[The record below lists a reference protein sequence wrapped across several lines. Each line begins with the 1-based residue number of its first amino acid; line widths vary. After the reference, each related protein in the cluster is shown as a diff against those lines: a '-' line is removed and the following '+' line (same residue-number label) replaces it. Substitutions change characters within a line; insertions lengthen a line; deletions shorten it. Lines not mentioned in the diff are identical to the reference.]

1 MAVIKVIG
9 GNHII
14 MSILTR
20 KRHALSVIRGRR
32 THYTNSVK
40 TYGRIYLYLFIKI
53 QNIHPKHRKVIR
65 FWYKED
71 YYYEDK

>member
-1 MAVIKVIG
+1 
-9 GNHII
+9 

-20 KRHALSVIRGRR
+20 KRHALSAIRGRRR

-53 QNIHPKHRKVIR
+53 HNIHPKQRRIVR
-65 FWYKED
+65 NWCRED

>member
-20 KRHALSVIRGRR
+20 KRHALSIIRGRR
-32 THYTNSVK
+32 SHYINSVK
-40 TYGRIYLYLFIKI
+40 TYGRMYLYLIIKI
-53 QNIHPKHRKVIR
+53 QNIHPLHRSVIR
-65 FWYKED
+65 NWCKED
-71 YYYEDK
+71 YYYEEK

>member
-1 MAVIKVIG
+1 LAVIKVIG

-20 KRHALSVIRGRR
+20 KRHALSAIRGRR
-32 THYTNSVK
+32 TYYTNSVK

-53 QNIHPKHRKVIR
+53 QNIHLLQRPVVRN
-65 FWYKED
+65 WYKED